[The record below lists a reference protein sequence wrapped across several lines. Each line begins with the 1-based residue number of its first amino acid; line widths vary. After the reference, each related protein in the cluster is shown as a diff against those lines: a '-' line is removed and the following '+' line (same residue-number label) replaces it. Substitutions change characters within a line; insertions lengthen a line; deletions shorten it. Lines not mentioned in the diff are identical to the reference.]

1 MFKSPLI
8 KTALVV
14 VVTLIVLKI
23 VKPMLP
29 TGLANFL
36 P

>member
-1 MFKSPLI
+1 MSLKPYLG
-8 KTALVV
+8 TALIV
-14 VVTLIVLKI
+14 VVTLIVLKM

-29 TGLANFL
+29 AMVANLL